1 MRLAYSGCSM
11 KGAVRQRNEDAI
23 LMRSRGETGLFLV
36 SDGIGGS
43 AYGTEVSE
51 IIAAG
56 YDRWWTDSSDGLDFF
71 MAVEGIKKTLFRLNS
86 EIYEKY
92 RRYRSG
98 ATIVLLYIQ
107 GNGCLLLS
115 SGDSRIY
122 RARGFG
128 CKQITRDD
136 IFENLLDKPS
146 ALGNENNGKLVA
158 AVGIRDTVDYSA
170 KTEPVK
176 KGDRFFLCS
185 DGVYKF
191 HSTGSLYR
199 QLVITGGVFT
209 TNNVV
214 GRISK
219 EVEERGAGDNY
230 SMIFIKAN

>member
-1 MRLAYSGCSM
+1 MKLEYSGCSM
-11 KGAVRQRNEDAI
+11 KGAVRRRNEDAI

-43 AYGTEVSE
+43 AYGAETSGIVAS
-51 IIAAG
+51 G
-56 YDRWWTDSSDGLDFF
+56 YDRWWTDGAEGLDFSK
-71 MAVEGIKKTLFRLNS
+71 AVEEIEKTLFRLSS

-92 RRYRSG
+92 GQYHSG

-107 GNGCLLLS
+107 GDDCLLLS

-122 RARGFG
+122 RARGFR

-136 IFENLLDKPS
+136 IFENLPDKPPGF
-146 ALGNENNGKLVA
+146 GNENNGKLVA

-185 DGVYKF
+185 DGVYKY

-199 QLVITGGVFT
+199 QLAITGRFST
-209 TNNVV
+209 TNNVI

-219 EVEERGAGDNY
+219 EVEEHGAGDNY
-230 SMIFIKAN
+230 SMILVREI